1 MDFDPWFTPPF
12 TVLPRFTFSSWR
24 GVIWTEGGPINCGA
38 WTRAIAFLLKGSTQT
53 AQTHTKNIN
62 FINHHGQILGISPD
76 CGNTT
81 EFQEIPGALARSR
94 YEVVK
99 SHWST
104 GHLHGSTWRQQV
116 EQCGWVCPEL
126 SVAGSVFSIDQT
138 VGEMGSTIWRDSITQ
153 TRTKPPWMICHGKW
167 IADLHSA
174 RNTRSGAPL
183 PSWAG
188 NGFARNFGG
197 PPKSNGRHFW
207 GHHIFRCRLGY
218 PPKNTQSPR
227 MFIQ

>member
-1 MDFDPWFTPPF
+1 MGRFLGYPKNLWKHRDP
-12 TVLPRFTFSSWR
+12 
-24 GVIWTEGGPINCGA
+24 
-38 WTRAIAFLLKGSTQT
+38 
-53 AQTHTKNIN
+53 
-62 FINHHGQILGISPD
+62 
-76 CGNTT
+76 
-81 EFQEIPGALARSR
+81 ARSR

-104 GHLHGSTWRQQV
+104 GHLHSSTWRQQV

-167 IADLHSA
+167 IADLDSA

-188 NGFARNFGG
+188 NGFARNFGV
-197 PPKSNGRHFW
+197 PPNPTVAIFGVTIFSGTVWGIPQKTPKVLGCSSNNIAVDPRSLDCS
-207 GHHIFRCRLGY
+207 HIS
-218 PPKNTQSPR
+218 TQLLVKWSTI
-227 MFIQ
+227 MLVHL